1 MINQVFEVS
10 NGILVPVYIDHVTET
25 IADEEVR
32 IDVADYGLVITIG
45 EIEIPIPEIII
56 EYIIRNRVITLYPM
70 GLNTPYFS
78 RPIAAFEV
86 SEAML
91 LKAQGVYEYRAGNQR
106 KEEGA
111 ELSEEEQ
118 PG

>member
-1 MINQVFEVS
+1 MS
-10 NGILVPVYIDHVTET
+10 NGILVPVHLDDVTET

-45 EIEIPIPEIII
+45 DIEIPIPENMMD
-56 EYIIRNRVITLYPM
+56 YIIKNRVMTLYPM
-70 GLNTPYFS
+70 GLNSPYFS
-78 RPIAAFEV
+78 RPIAAFEL

-91 LKAQGVYEYRAGNQR
+91 LKAQGVYEYRAGNER
-106 KEEGA
+106 KEEEA
-111 ELSEEEQ
+111 QTSEEEQ